1 MKVLASDYDGTLLFN
16 EKFKEGDLKKIK
28 EFQKK
33 QATYLVYVVEDLLKV
48 FTNFV
53 SLILIL
59 ISIFYVQEHLYSI
72 KKEKLF
78 IKVRFLNIYYM
89 NFIIVIKKIMIFLF
103 KLICKFIHF

>member
-28 EFQKK
+28 EFQK
-33 QATYLVYVVEDLLKV
+33 AG
-48 FTNFV
+48 N
-53 SLILIL
+53 
-59 ISIFYVQEHLYSI
+59 
-72 KKEKLF
+72 LF
-78 IKVRFLNIYYM
+78 GLCSGRPFKGIYEFCKPYIDFDFYM

>member
-28 EFQKK
+28 EFQK
-33 QATYLVYVVEDLLKV
+33 AGNLFGYVAEDLLKA
-48 FTNFV
+48 FMNFV

-59 ISIFYVQEHLYSI
+59 ISIFYVQEHLYLI

-89 NFIIVIKKIMIFLF
+89 NFMIVIKKIMIFLF
-103 KLICKFIHF
+103 KLICKSIHF

>member
-16 EKFKEGDLKKIK
+16 EQFKEGDLKKIK
-28 EFQKK
+28 EFQKVGN
-33 QATYLVYVVEDLLKV
+33 LFGLCSGRPLKV

-59 ISIFYVQEHLYSI
+59 ISIFYVQEHLYLI

-89 NFIIVIKKIMIFLF
+89 NFMIVIKKIMIFLF

>member
-28 EFQKK
+28 EFQKVVI
-33 QATYLVYVVEDLLKV
+33 YLVYVVEDLLKASM
-48 FTNFV
+48 NFV

-59 ISIFYVQEHLYSI
+59 ISIFYVQEHLYLI

-89 NFIIVIKKIMIFLF
+89 NFMIVIKKIMIFLF
-103 KLICKFIHF
+103 KPICKSIHF

>member
-1 MKVLASDYDGTLLFN
+1 MKALASDYDGTLLFN

-28 EFQKK
+28 EFQKRVI
-33 QATYLVYVVEDLLKV
+33 YLVYVAEDLLKA
-48 FTNFV
+48 FMNFV

-59 ISIFYVQEHLYSI
+59 ISIFYVQEHLYLI

-89 NFIIVIKKIMIFLF
+89 NFMIVIKKIMIFLF
-103 KLICKFIHF
+103 KPICKSIHF

>member
-28 EFQKK
+28 EFQKRVI
-33 QATYLVYVVEDLLKV
+33 YLVYVVEDLLKASM
-48 FTNFV
+48 NFV

-59 ISIFYVQEHLYSI
+59 ISIFYVQEHLYLI

-78 IKVRFLNIYYM
+78 IKVRFPKHLLHEFYDRYQKDYDIFIQANMQIYT
-89 NFIIVIKKIMIFLF
+89 F
-103 KLICKFIHF
+103 

>member
-28 EFQKK
+28 EFQK
-33 QATYLVYVVEDLLKV
+33 AGNLFGLVEDLLKASM
-48 FTNFV
+48 NFV

-59 ISIFYVQEHLYSI
+59 ISIFYVQEHLYLI

-89 NFIIVIKKIMIFLF
+89 NFMIVIKKIMIFLF
-103 KLICKFIHF
+103 KPICKSIHF